1 MLSIL
6 VRLDILMRM
15 EKNGVSLNF
24 HVSHISIFDTPSRT
38 PSSPRLSLIQFSRF
52 LGTNRQAA

>member
-6 VRLDILMRM
+6 ITLDILMRM

-24 HVSHISIFDTPSRT
+24 HGSHISIFDTPSRRT
-38 PSSPRLSLIQFSRF
+38 SSSPRLSLIQFSQF
-52 LGTNRQAA
+52 LGTPA